1 MNNGG
6 DVLARGARKAT
17 FPASGGNVSQ
27 AKWDS
32 IFGPA
37 EEPVPVEKKKKAAD
51 ETSQQGYTTNS

>member
-37 EEPVPVEKKKKAAD
+37 EEPETPATDKPEEKKTKKK
-51 ETSQQGYTTNS
+51 

>member
-37 EEPVPVEKKKKAAD
+37 EEPVPVENKKKAA
-51 ETSQQGYTTNS
+51 YKK

>member
-37 EEPVPVEKKKKAAD
+37 ETPAEEKQSKSEKTAPK
-51 ETSQQGYTTNS
+51 E